1 MAEGIHIRLAN
12 IIPESLVNGPGMRR
26 VYFSQGCT
34 HNCSGCFNLE
44 THDFEGGKLYDVA
57 KLAEDV
63 INNPIIKGITFSGGD
78 PFQQALPFYYLGR
91 IIKRFRPDI
100 DIWAY
105 TGYTF
110 EYLLRCDPSR
120 NKIEADQCELLS
132 IVDTLVDGRFDI
144 FKKDEN
150 LKFRGSSN
158 QRIID
163 VKESIFTGKIVE
175 RTEFY

>member
-1 MAEGIHIRLAN
+1 MGEGIQIRLAN
-12 IIPESLVNGPGMRR
+12 IIPESLVNGPRMRR

-34 HNCSGCFNLE
+34 HNCPGCFNME

-63 INNPIIKGITFSGGD
+63 VSNPIIKGITFSGGD

-110 EYLLRCDPSR
+110 EYLSTYKYPDEPEI
-120 NKIEADQCELLS
+120 NKRSLLS

-144 FKKDEN
+144 SKKDEN

>member
-1 MAEGIHIRLAN
+1 MGEGIHIRLAN
-12 IIPESLVNGPGMRR
+12 IIPESLVNGPGLRR

-34 HNCSGCFNLE
+34 HNCPGCFNLE
-44 THDFEGGKLYDVA
+44 THDFNGGQVYDVLE
-57 KLAEDV
+57 LAQDV
-63 INNPIIKGITFSGGD
+63 INNPIIKGVTFSGGD
-78 PFQQALPFYYLGR
+78 PFQQSLPFYHLAR
-91 IIKRFRPDI
+91 ILKNFRPDI

-110 EYLLRCDPSR
+110 EYLVAYKYPDEMKKNGRD
-120 NKIEADQCELLS
+120 LLS
-132 IVDTLVDGRFDI
+132 MVDTLVDGRFDLL
-144 FKKDEN
+144 KKDEN

-163 VKESIFTGKIVE
+163 VQKSLIVGETIE

>member
-105 TGYTF
+105 TGFTF
-110 EYLLRCDPSR
+110 EYLLSYKPADELEI
-120 NKIEADQCELLS
+120 NKRELLS

>member
-1 MAEGIHIRLAN
+1 MEKGIKIRLAN
-12 IIPESLVNGPGMRR
+12 IIPESLVNGPGLRR

-34 HNCSGCFNLE
+34 HNCTGCFNLE
-44 THDFEGGKLYDVA
+44 THDFNGGYLYNVDELAQSVA
-57 KLAEDV
+57 D
-63 INNPIIKGITFSGGD
+63 NPMIKGVTFSGGD
-78 PFQQALPFYYLGR
+78 PFHQPLPFYYLAR
-91 IIKRFRPDI
+91 SIKNLRPNI

-120 NKIEADQCELLS
+120 NKIEADQYELLS
-132 IVDTLVDGRFDI
+132 IIDTLVDGRFDI

-163 VKESIFTGKIVE
+163 VKESIFTDKIIE